1 MMYLVD
7 VFVIVN
13 AVTKVVG
20 APVIGI
26 VVPSIVSTVLP
37 VNTALILTG

>member
-1 MMYLVD
+1 MYLVE

-26 VVPSIVSTVLP
+26 VVPSIVSTVLL